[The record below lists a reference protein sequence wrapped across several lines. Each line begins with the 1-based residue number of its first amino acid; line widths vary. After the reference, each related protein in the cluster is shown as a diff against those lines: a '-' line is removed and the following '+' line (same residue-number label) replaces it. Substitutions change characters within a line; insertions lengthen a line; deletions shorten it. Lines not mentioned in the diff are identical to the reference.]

1 MTADDNNRAFVEL
14 KSTLEKRNQELSE
27 TKERLEKIE
36 TDLDG
41 YEKTNQK
48 ITADL
53 SEKANFQ
60 KELKEKIEALEK
72 QLYRMPAG
80 SSKTESAEY
89 SEMKKALDI
98 FFRKDM
104 TGKSADDLRLESK
117 YLRTDND
124 SLGGYLTPPDYF
136 LEILKKITEVSPV
149 RQYAR
154 KVRTSRESLLVPVRE
169 TIVVGNWAGESTE
182 FPSDTSKYGQR
193 ELKVNLLSVSSEVTI
208 QMIQDSV
215 FNIEDQ
221 ITMDIAESFAKTE
234 GAAFVLGNGVNKP
247 EGILTT
253 AGLANGVQV
262 VPSGLANS
270 FDADSLITIAGEL
283 KVGYDPAYMMNR
295 RTLAFVR
302 RLKDGIGQYLWT
314 PGLAN
319 NYPSQINGY
328 PYISAIDVPDVDTNA
343 YAVIFGDFY
352 RGYMIADH
360 INMFIIRDSYT
371 QSKFGKVVFNALR
384 RVGGMVVLAEA
395 IKVLKCSVS

>member
-1 MTADDNNRAFVEL
+1 MMSADDNNRAFTEL
-14 KSTLEKRNQELSE
+14 KSALETRNQELGE
-27 TKERLEKIE
+27 TKEMLVKIE
-36 TDLDG
+36 SDLDK
-41 YEKTNQK
+41 YEEKNQK
-48 ITADL
+48 LIGDL
-53 SEKANFQ
+53 SEQKNLQ
-60 KELKEKIEALEK
+60 KEMKEKIEALEK

-80 SSKTESAEY
+80 SSKTESTQY
-89 SEMKKALDI
+89 VEMKEALNI
-98 FFRKDM
+98 FFRKDI
-104 TGKSADDLRLESK
+104 TAKTASDIQLESK

-124 SLGGYLTPPDYF
+124 ALGGYLTPPEYYM
-136 LEILKKITEVSPV
+136 EILKKITEVSPI

-169 TIVVGNWAGESTE
+169 TIAVGNWAGESTE

-234 GAAFVLGNGVNKP
+234 GAAFVSGNGVTRP

-262 VPSGLANS
+262 INSGIASS
-270 FDADSLITIAGEL
+270 FDADSLINIAGEL
-283 KVGYDPAYMMNR
+283 KTGYDPYYMMNR
-295 RTLAFVR
+295 RTLAVVR
-302 RLKDGIGQYLWT
+302 RFKDGIGQYLWT

-319 NYPSQINGY
+319 NYPSQINGHG
-328 PYISAIDVPDVDTNA
+328 YISAIDVPNVGTDA
-343 YAVIFGDFY
+343 FAVIFGDFF
-352 RGYMIADH
+352 RGYMIVDH
-360 INMFIIRDSYT
+360 ISMFLIRDQFT

-395 IKVLKCSVS
+395 IKVLKCAV